1 MRYAVVLIF
10 AASVVL
16 ANAATIES
24 DLRAVAALPGE
35 PRIVSAAALT
45 KDDRPIL
52 TLENTQAFDPPEKL
66 RAVIYAAGGNQRA
79 AAAVVDMVRWIKASA
94 PAALR
99 DQWVVSALPSA
110 DFDPADAKSFE
121 RWLRFQAPDVVVE
134 VVDGDARPSGFSA
147 DGVPA
152 SVVRLPAAPQTI
164 GATLTDAARA
174 GRSRLHETIAA
185 RVRRGPLA
193 IARLLAARYP
203 ETPGI
208 SYIPALSWV
217 NTLRLAKITGDDSL
231 RERVRVQ
238 TQPWTSGEKPL
249 FGDRIQLT
257 AVAGT
262 MIFAELARDAE
273 TARSSAAPA
282 LRALADR
289 GADLAAARQASG
301 ISQYGGGWTDDMF
314 MAASVLA
321 RASEREGRPDDLDK
335 AARLVIDYAS
345 RLQRADGLY
354 NHAIN
359 GPAAWGRGNGFA
371 AFGVMETLTAMPDSH
386 TMRARLLDIFRRQM
400 AAVKAQQAPDG
411 AWREVID
418 EPGAY
423 REETATAMLLSAMA
437 RGMRLGW
444 LDASYRQTIDRA
456 WRALSAHVAEDGT
469 VVDVCASTGAGP
481 TPRYY
486 LDRPALTGAD
496 DRGGAM
502 ALTAALEL
510 LEHAG
515 PANQ

>member
-1 MRYAVVLIF
+1 MARPFQGRDL
-10 AASVVL
+10 L
-16 ANAATIES
+16 QN

-35 PRIVSAAALT
+35 PRIVSAAGLT
-45 KDDRPIL
+45 KEDQPIF
-52 TLENTQAFDPPEKL
+52 TIENAAAFDPADKL
-66 RAVIYAAGGNQRA
+66 RAVIYAARGRQRA
-79 AAAVVDMVRWIKASA
+79 GAAVVDMVRWIKTSA

-99 DQWVVSALPSA
+99 DRWVVSAVPLA

-121 RWLRFQAPDVVVE
+121 RWLRFQAPDAVIE
-134 VVDGDARPSGFSA
+134 VVDDDAQPSGFSV
-147 DGVPA
+147 DDVPA
-152 SVVRLPAAPQTI
+152 SVVRLPAAPEAI
-164 GATLTDAARA
+164 GATLTEASRA

-185 RVRRGPLA
+185 RVRRAPLA

-208 SYIPALSWV
+208 SYIPALAWV
-217 NTLRLAKITGDDSL
+217 NTLRVAKITGDDSL
-231 RERVRVQ
+231 RDKVRVQ

-262 MIFAELARDAE
+262 MIFADVLRDTVE
-273 TARSSAAPA
+273 ARSSAASA

-321 RASEREGRPDDLDK
+321 RASEREGRSDDLDK
-335 AARLVIDYAS
+335 GARLIIDYAS

-354 NHAIN
+354 NHAID

-371 AFGVMETLTAMPDSH
+371 AFGVMETLTAMPQSH
-386 TMRARLLDIFRRQM
+386 AMRPQLIDIFRRQM

-423 REETATAMLLSAMA
+423 REETATAMLLTAMA
-437 RGMRLGW
+437 RGVRRGW
-444 LDASYRQTIDRA
+444 LDATYRETIDGA
-456 WRALSAHVAEDGT
+456 WRALAAHVAEDGT
-469 VVDVCASTGAGP
+469 VIDVCASTGGGP
-481 TPRYY
+481 TRRYY
-486 LDRPALTGAD
+486 LERPAITGGD

-502 ALTAALEL
+502 ALAAAVEMLDR
-510 LEHAG
+510 
-515 PANQ
+515 

>member
-1 MRYAVVLIF
+1 VQVPRCDVRIFELPMRYAFVLIF
-10 AASVVL
+10 AAFAL
-16 ANAATIES
+16 ANAATLES
-24 DLRAVAALPGE
+24 DLRAAAALAGE
-35 PRIVSAAALT
+35 PRTVSAAGLT
-45 KDDRPIL
+45 KDERPIL
-52 TLENTQAFDPPEKL
+52 TLENAEAFDPLEKL
-66 RAVIYAAGGNQRA
+66 RAVIYAAGGSQRA
-79 AAAVVDMVRWIKASA
+79 GAAVVDMVRWIKTSA

-110 DFDPADAKSFE
+110 EFDPADAKSFE

-134 VVDGDARPSGFSA
+134 VVDDDARPSGFSV
-147 DGVPA
+147 DDVPA
-152 SVVRLPAAPQTI
+152 AVVRLPAAPQTI

-185 RVRRGPLA
+185 RVRRGRLA

-208 SYIPALSWV
+208 SYIPALAWV
-217 NTLRLAKITGDDSL
+217 NTLRLARITRDDSL
-231 RERVRVQ
+231 RERVRAQ

-262 MIFAELARDAE
+262 MIFAELARDADP
-273 TARSSAAPA
+273 APSSAASA

-289 GADLAAARQASG
+289 GADLAAARQPSG

-321 RASEREGRPDDLDK
+321 RASQRDGRRDDLDK
-335 AARLVIDYAS
+335 AARLVVDYAA
-345 RLQRADGLY
+345 RLQRPDGLY
-354 NHAIN
+354 NHAID

-386 TMRARLLDIFRRQM
+386 TMRAQLLDIFRRQM

-423 REETATAMLLSAMA
+423 REETATAMLLTAMA
-437 RGMRLGW
+437 RGVRLGW
-444 LDASYRQTIDRA
+444 LDATYRATIDRA

-469 VVDVCASTGAGP
+469 VIDVCASTAADQP
-481 TPRYY
+481 ADIIWIAPR
-486 LDRPALTGAD
+486 
-496 DRGGAM
+496 
-502 ALTAALEL
+502 
-510 LEHAG
+510 
-515 PANQ
+515 

>member
-1 MRYAVVLIF
+1 
-10 AASVVL
+10 
-16 ANAATIES
+16 
-24 DLRAVAALPGE
+24 
-35 PRIVSAAALT
+35 
-45 KDDRPIL
+45 
-52 TLENTQAFDPPEKL
+52 
-66 RAVIYAAGGNQRA
+66 
-79 AAAVVDMVRWIKASA
+79 
-94 PAALR
+94 
-99 DQWVVSALPSA
+99 
-110 DFDPADAKSFE
+110 
-121 RWLRFQAPDVVVE
+121 
-134 VVDGDARPSGFSA
+134 
-147 DGVPA
+147 
-152 SVVRLPAAPQTI
+152 
-164 GATLTDAARA
+164 
-174 GRSRLHETIAA
+174 
-185 RVRRGPLA
+185 
-193 IARLLAARYP
+193 
-203 ETPGI
+203 
-208 SYIPALSWV
+208 
-217 NTLRLAKITGDDSL
+217 
-231 RERVRVQ
+231 
-238 TQPWTSGEKPL
+238 
-249 FGDRIQLT
+249 
-257 AVAGT
+257 
-262 MIFAELARDAE
+262 
-273 TARSSAAPA
+273 
-282 LRALADR
+282 
-289 GADLAAARQASG
+289 
-301 ISQYGGGWTDDMF
+301 MF

-359 GPAAWGRGNGFA
+359 GPAGWGRGNGFA
-371 AFGVMETLTAMPDSH
+371 AFGVMETLTAMPQSH
-386 TMRARLLDIFRRQM
+386 GMRAQLLDIFRRQM